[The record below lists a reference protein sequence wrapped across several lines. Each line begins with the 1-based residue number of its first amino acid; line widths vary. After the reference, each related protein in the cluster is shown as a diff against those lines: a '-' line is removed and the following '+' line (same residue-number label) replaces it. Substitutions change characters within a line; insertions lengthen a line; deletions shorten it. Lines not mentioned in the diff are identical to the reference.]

1 MDLNNR
7 LLSTFKNFINDIYE
21 FDNEIGETSK
31 KYYKEILELSELDD
45 INNYEILLTFLNTLD
60 KHSKKISDRDEK
72 IIDSIKLKS
81 INIKKL
87 WEDLEEINKNN
98 IWKYLQTM
106 GLIKLNIESN
116 NELKDILSGENE
128 MDESN
133 KENLKTLKK
142 MKLLK
147 KGLNE
152 TNEEI
157 DKNEEEETKQ
167 TNMEDILNNTGIGN
181 LAKEIAD
188 GFELE
193 NDDPSEIMNPA
204 NLMSLFTKINSTVQN
219 KIESGD
225 LDLSKV
231 TTELPSLYSNMQKD
245 PLFGEMMN
253 MQSSQENNEETPNET
268 QKKENKAKKA
278 KAKKAKAK
286 TKAKKVEKVEKIEK
300 VEEKDKV
307 EKEDKVEKVEK
318 EK

>member
-7 LLSTFKNFINDIYE
+7 LLSTFKDFINDIYE
-21 FDNEIGETSK
+21 FDNEIGEQSK
-31 KYYKEILELSELDD
+31 EYYKEILELSELDD
-45 INNYEILLTFLNTLD
+45 ISNYEILITFLNTLD

-72 IIDSIKLKS
+72 IIDSIKLKN

-87 WEDLEEINKNN
+87 WENLEEINKNN

-128 MDESN
+128 IDKSN

-157 DKNEEEETKQ
+157 DKNEESEKSEESDQK
-167 TNMEDILNNTGIGN
+167 TNMEDILNNTGIGS
-181 LAKEIAD
+181 LAKEIAE

-193 NDDPSEIMNPA
+193 NDDPAEMMNPA

-219 KIESGD
+219 KIQSGD
-225 LDLSKV
+225 LDLAKV
-231 TTELPSLYSNMQKD
+231 TNELPSLYSNMQQD
-245 PLFGEMMN
+245 PLFSEMMN
-253 MQSSQENNEETPNET
+253 MQSSEEKKETEDKKETKEKKETKDKKETKKKLKPKNKTQERL
-268 QKKENKAKKA
+268 QKKL
-278 KAKKAKAK
+278 
-286 TKAKKVEKVEKIEK
+286 
-300 VEEKDKV
+300 EEKNKN
-307 EKEDKVEKVEK
+307 K
-318 EK
+318 